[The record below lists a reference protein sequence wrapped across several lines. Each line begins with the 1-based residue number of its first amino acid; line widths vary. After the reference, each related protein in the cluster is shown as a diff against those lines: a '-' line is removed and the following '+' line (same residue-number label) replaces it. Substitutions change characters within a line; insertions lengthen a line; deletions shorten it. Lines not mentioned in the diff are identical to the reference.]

1 MADEKL
7 VVDVAKLLI
16 AAAWADGQLQ
26 NEEINC
32 LKDLIFSLGDLSADQ
47 WVRLEI
53 YMDSPVTSKERQAL
67 LEKVLAGIKSD
78 ADKEFV
84 IETVKR
90 LFEAD
95 GVFDEK
101 EASVLEE
108 LTEAVSEVSTDIV
121 SKLAKTLKSAM
132 GRRSEAYKSAAQREE
147 RIEDFIKNTIYYQLA
162 SEGGLQV
169 GLTDEKIRQLCLAAG
184 LLARV
189 ANVDE
194 DISEAERQAIKSVLS
209 RSWGLSDQEADIV
222 TGISCHRTLK
232 GLDYFRLARGF
243 FECTSIEQRRSF
255 LVCLFK
261 VANASDKV
269 SNEEIEQIRRIAD
282 SLKLSHRDF
291 IAAKLTISDEDL
303 GLT

>member
-32 LKDLIFSLGDLSADQ
+32 LKDLIFAIGDISADQ
-47 WVRLEI
+47 WARLEI
-53 YMDSPVTSKERQAL
+53 YMDSPVTSEERRAL
-67 LEKVLAGIKSD
+67 LEKVLAGIKSE

-121 SKLAKTLKSAM
+121 SKLTKTLKSAM
-132 GRRSEAYKSAAQREE
+132 GRRSETYKSAAQREE

-169 GLTDEKIRQLCLAAG
+169 GLTDEKVRQLCLAAG

>member
-53 YMDSPVTSKERQAL
+53 YMDSPVTSEERQAL
-67 LEKVLAGIKSD
+67 LEKVLAGIKSE

-132 GRRSEAYKSAAQREE
+132 GRRNEAYKSAAQREE

-169 GLTDEKIRQLCLAAG
+169 GLTDEKVRQLCLAAG

-209 RSWGLSDQEADIV
+209 RSWGLSDREADIV

-243 FECTSIEQRRSF
+243 FECTSIEQRKSF

>member
-47 WVRLEI
+47 WTRLEI
-53 YMDSPVTSKERQAL
+53 YMDSPVTSKERQVL
-67 LEKVLAGIKSD
+67 LEKVLAGIKSE

-121 SKLAKTLKSAM
+121 SKLTKTLKSAM
-132 GRRSEAYKSAAQREE
+132 GRRSETYKSAAQREE